1 MRFAAF
7 LAVTSAFL
15 SASSVLAAGP
25 DEDLKQKFQQT
36 ILASRH
42 VVEVQ
47 GNSLKG
53 AGGILLQQRAASAD
67 FVLIGEEHGVAT
79 IADTVRFYFSDIAP
93 LGYRHF
99 AIEADPYMAERLET
113 QLRAGGLKGLARFLA
128 PEEARLSMPF
138 YSWAAE
144 AQLAES
150 VVRRSAGSEPVLW
163 GLDQVF
169 IGAVGLLL
177 RDVAQQS
184 KLQDA
189 KSIARGLADQAKGDL
204 EFLGKVDLKQ
214 LETLKGLL
222 SAGGEASLA
231 QLIDDMIVSAGIYAP
246 FVGRE
251 GVSVYQA
258 NLQREQLMKS
268 TFMNRYVKN
277 GRPKVVFKFGANHL
291 TRGLSPVNVPSLSS
305 FVHEFAL
312 TEGKRVFSLLILC
325 GPGTKAG
332 GFQGEISNCDM
343 DVTKEIPEIASHLD
357 PMQPTLFDLAGW
369 KDRPKRWEHLSE
381 AMRRLLWGYD
391 AVMII
396 PNGKPAQALK

>member
-1 MRFAAF
+1 MRFAVF
-7 LAVTSAFL
+7 LAVTLAFL
-15 SASSVLAAGP
+15 SASSVLASAP
-25 DEDLKQKFQQT
+25 DEELQKKFQET

-42 VVEVQ
+42 QIDVR
-47 GNSLKG
+47 GGSLKG
-53 AGGILLQQRAASAD
+53 AGGALLQQRAASAD

-79 IADTVRFYFSDIAP
+79 IADSVRYLFADIAP

-99 AIEADPYMAERLET
+99 AIETDPYMAERLES
-113 QLRAGGLKGLARFLA
+113 QLRAGGLKGLARFLGQ
-128 PEEARLSMPF
+128 EEARLSLPF
-138 YSWAAE
+138 YSWSAE
-144 AQLAES
+144 ARLAES
-150 VVRRSAGSEPVLW
+150 VVRRSTAALPVLW

-184 KLQDA
+184 LLPEA
-189 KSIARGLADQAKGDL
+189 KRLASVVADQAKGDL
-204 EFLGKVDLKQ
+204 QFLGKVDLKQ
-214 LETLKGLL
+214 LETLKSLL
-222 SAGGEASLA
+222 SAGGEAKLA
-231 QLIDDMIVSAGIYAP
+231 QMIDDMIVSAGIYAP

-251 GVSVYQA
+251 GMSVYQA
-258 NLQREQLMKS
+258 NLQREQLMKT
-268 TFMNRYVKN
+268 TFMNRYVKH

-312 TEGKRVFSLLILC
+312 VEGKRVFSLLILC

-332 GFQGEISNCDM
+332 GFQGEIANCEM

-357 PMQPTLFDLAGW
+357 AMQPTLFDLAAW

-391 AVMII
+391 AVMIV

>member
-1 MRFAAF
+1 MRFVVF
-7 LAVTSAFL
+7 LAVASAFL
-15 SASSVLAAGP
+15 SACSALAAGP
-25 DEDLKQKFQQT
+25 DEELKKKFQET

-42 VVEVQ
+42 VVEVRN
-47 GNSLKG
+47 GSLKG
-53 AGGILLQQRAASAD
+53 AGGALLQQRAASAD

-79 IADTVRFYFSDIAP
+79 IADSVRFLFSDIAP

-99 AIEADPYMAERLET
+99 AIETDPYMAQRLEM
-113 QLRAGGLKGLARFLA
+113 QLRAGGVKGLARFLRH
-128 PEEARLSMPF
+128 EEARLSLPF
-138 YSWAAE
+138 YSWSAE
-144 AQLAES
+144 AELAES
-150 VVRRSAGSEPVLW
+150 VVRRSEGGEPVLW

-184 KLQDA
+184 KLPEA
-189 KSIARGLADQAKGDL
+189 KSIARTLADKAKGDL

-214 LETLKGLL
+214 LETLKDLL
-222 SAGGEASLA
+222 SVGGEANLA
-231 QLIDDMIVSAGIYAP
+231 QLVADMIVSAGIYAP

-251 GVSVYQA
+251 GMSVYQA

-268 TFMNRYVKN
+268 TFMNRYLKN

-332 GFQGEISNCDM
+332 GFQGEISTCDM
-343 DVTKEIPEIASHLD
+343 DVTKEIPEIASHLA

-396 PNGKPAQALK
+396 PKGKPAQALK

>member
-7 LAVTSAFL
+7 LAVASALL
-15 SASSVLAAGP
+15 SASSALAAGP
-25 DEDLKQKFQQT
+25 DEELKKKFQET
-36 ILASRH
+36 ILASRL
-42 VVEVQ
+42 VVEVRD
-47 GNSLKG
+47 GSLKG
-53 AGGILLQQRAASAD
+53 AGGALLQQRAASAD

-79 IADTVRFYFSDIAP
+79 IADSVRFLFSDIAP

-99 AIEADPYMAERLET
+99 AIETDPYMAQRLEM
-113 QLRAGGLKGLARFLA
+113 QLRAGGVKGLARFLRH
-128 PEEARLSMPF
+128 EEARLSLPF
-138 YSWAAE
+138 YSWSAE

-150 VVRRSAGSEPVLW
+150 VVRRSEGGETVLW

-184 KLQDA
+184 KLPEA
-189 KSIARGLADQAKGDL
+189 KSIAGTLADKAKGDL

-222 SAGGEASLA
+222 SVGGEANLA
-231 QLIDDMIVSAGIYAP
+231 QLVADMIVSAGIYAP

-251 GVSVYQA
+251 GMSVYQA

-268 TFMNRYVKN
+268 TFMSHYLKN

-312 TEGKRVFSLLILC
+312 TEGKMVFSLLILC

-332 GFQGEISNCDM
+332 GFQGEISTCDM

-369 KDRPKRWEHLSE
+369 KGRPKRWEHLSE